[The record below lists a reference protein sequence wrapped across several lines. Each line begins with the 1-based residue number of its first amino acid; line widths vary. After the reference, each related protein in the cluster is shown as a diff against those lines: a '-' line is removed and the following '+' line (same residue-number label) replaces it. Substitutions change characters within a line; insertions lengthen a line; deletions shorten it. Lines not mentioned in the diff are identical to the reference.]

1 MKKFLSLSL
10 ALIMLFALIPTALSA
25 SAETVTKTLYSWE
38 DEDLTG
44 ISTNMTKSISTSV
57 AYDGSKSIKIKP
69 NTALWSNI
77 GNAVTSSNF
86 KNYIRFVI
94 PEGLNITG
102 KVGFY
107 YYTAAASNSAY
118 EAIGVKMANGD
129 KYFTKFANLGTKE
142 KWINL
147 VITGRTYYNYDNTA
161 TKLTVKTENFAP
173 TASDDTRVTGIY
185 LVKGGS
191 KDDWAHGFVDN
202 VYYETE
208 VADKAPTTDAVSTL
222 DEASIRLNSPNG
234 IRFYTTVDE
243 AKLAELVGENTYEIG
258 TLIAP
263 ADALG
268 EDGELT
274 EADDC
279 LNVIYQARDEEGNI
293 DYYTDNTGFSGIVGS
308 IVNIR
313 ETDNGDG
320 DTNGNIDRAFA
331 GRAYVKVGDTYYFSA
346 TTSTRSLA
354 QVAYAYKNSESY
366 VANEKVE
373 QWAAEYVA

>member
-1 MKKFLSLSL
+1 MKKIFSIAL
-10 ALIMLFALIPTALSA
+10 ALIMIFTIIPMSLSA

-38 DEDLTG
+38 DGDFTG
-44 ISTNMTKSISTSV
+44 ISTNMTKSISTGV
-57 AYDGSKSIKIKP
+57 AYDGSKSIKITP
-69 NTALWSNI
+69 TNALWSNI
-77 GNAVTSSNF
+77 GNAVTSTNF

-185 LVKGGS
+185 LVKGGA

-263 ADALG
+263 ADIVTN
-268 EDGELT
+268 ELT
-274 EADDC
+274 HKIGKDNYLE
-279 LNVIYQARDEEGNI
+279 VKYEARDEEGNI

-313 ETDNGDG
+313 ETGDES
-320 DTNGNIDRAFA
+320 DTNGNIDRAFV
-331 GRAYVKVGDTYYFSA
+331 GRAYVKVGDTYYYSA
-346 TTSTRSLA
+346 TTSNRSLA
-354 QVAYAYKNSESY
+354 QVAYAYKNSASY
-366 VANEKVE
+366 VTNEKVE